1 MIEDNRYIMLEL
13 APEEAKAVKDAVME
27 RLGRLRDLEQA
38 AGMECFSGRKAML
51 KYVLES
57 LNEQ

>member
-1 MIEDNRYIMLEL
+1 MLEDNRYIMLEL
-13 APEEAKAVKDAVME
+13 TPEEAEAVKDAVME
-27 RLGRLRDLEQA
+27 RLGRLSDLEQA
-38 AGMECFSGRKAML
+38 AGMECLSRHKAML

>member
-13 APEEAKAVKDAVME
+13 TPKEAEAVKDAVTE
-27 RLGRLRDLEQA
+27 RLGRLSDLELA
-38 AGMECFSGRKAML
+38 CGMECFSGRKAML